1 MYTLTPS
8 PVKPTKKEEALKNKP
23 KTEEAEIVPVPLIDV
38 LRKETMDLVQAAVK
52 HEQFSEGSD
61 LLAAYLELSPGALRD
76 AFMGRTIL
84 CDSRLEKLRQFS
96 NNQ

>member
-1 MYTLTPS
+1 
-8 PVKPTKKEEALKNKP
+8 VKPTKKEEALKNKP
-23 KTEEAEIVPVPLIDV
+23 KTEEAETKGAKPDSLIDV

-61 LLAAYLELSPGALRD
+61 LLAAHLELSPGALRD